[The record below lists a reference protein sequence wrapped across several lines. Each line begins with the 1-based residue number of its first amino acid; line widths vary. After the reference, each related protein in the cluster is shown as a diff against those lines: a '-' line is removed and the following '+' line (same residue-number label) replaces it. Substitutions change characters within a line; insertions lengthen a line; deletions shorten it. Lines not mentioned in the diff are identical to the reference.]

1 MPRKKEEYST
11 LDQIVNALLKKEKLD
26 DSKYQKLQNSI
37 KIIIAANVDEVVRD
51 YLNKC
56 LVIKQ
61 DVSNLLA
68 LINEAN
74 TSDAIKKLCEKV
86 GLIGREIEGI
96 DINQIKLGIE
106 TKKVKT
112 QINSIKEDFQSNIE
126 KFREKLKQKENEL
139 EEENKMVQAQKE
151 LSDASSS
158 EASSDQ
164 SRAEETGAVPKRKNS
179 NNKEGNKQCSIRHRE
194 DRKDREQ
201 KAKQEAERLQKEK
214 EKNYPNFKEK
224 LTNYLE
230 IVNRLIILSLFYEI
244 KKVYNKQNN
253 IPNTQYISD
262 KDYKKFDK
270 LLCDHIKSY
279 YTIVL
284 SEHLL
289 EKNCIDFNVEKFKKN
304 CQKDYQTQINGE
316 KLTVLLNKA
325 RNIISNEYGAAIDI
339 LKLLESVPDVK
350 DAENIE
356 NRLIEALPNLY
367 QSLLNQLKEKCN
379 LVLQCGDDISSDE
392 ALSGKIMYDEL
403 YDKVLHNDCAGD
415 VKNSQELL
423 EQVMDESGYK
433 AEVDKVLE
441 KLMKQYSPSSS
452 VEELSAESQGACAQV
467 GK

>member
-1 MPRKKEEYST
+1 MPKKKQLTQTDFEESIRQRWKN
-11 LDQIVNALLKKEKLD
+11 DNSEVAL
-26 DSKYQKLQNSI
+26 N
-37 KIIIAANVDEVVRD
+37 
-51 YLNKC
+51 
-56 LVIKQ
+56 
-61 DVSNLLA
+61 
-68 LINEAN
+68 
-74 TSDAIKKLCEKV
+74 
-86 GLIGREIEGI
+86 LIGWNRSQ
-96 DINQIKLGIE
+96 N
-106 TKKVKT
+106 
-112 QINSIKEDFQSNIE
+112 E
-126 KFREKLKQKENEL
+126 KIRKEL
-139 EEENKMVQAQKE
+139 EQKE
-151 LSDASSS
+151 LKQQKLKEEKLNQERKIAQARKERSSASGS

-194 DRKDREQ
+194 DREQ
-201 KAKQEAERLQKEK
+201 KANQEAGRLQKEK

-230 IVNRLIILSLFYEI
+230 MVKRLIILSLFYEI

-270 LLCDHIKSY
+270 LLCDHIKAY

-423 EQVMDESGYK
+423 EQIMDESGYTE
-433 AEVDKVLE
+433 EVNKVLE

-452 VEELSAESQGACAQV
+452 VEEFSAESQGACAQV
-467 GK
+467 EK